1 MLVRVGM
8 LDWMRDGEW
17 RVRGVGT
24 GPGSWGEPVV
34 MSLSFCDAMRRLH
47 YFFGQVPKVM
57 FSDYSRS
64 DFSNFAWQGI
74 VVE

>member
-1 MLVRVGM
+1 
-8 LDWMRDGEW
+8 MRCEG
-17 RVRGVGT
+17 
-24 GPGSWGEPVV
+24 
-34 MSLSFCDAMRRLH
+34 LH

-64 DFSNFAWQGI
+64 DFSNFAWSGI